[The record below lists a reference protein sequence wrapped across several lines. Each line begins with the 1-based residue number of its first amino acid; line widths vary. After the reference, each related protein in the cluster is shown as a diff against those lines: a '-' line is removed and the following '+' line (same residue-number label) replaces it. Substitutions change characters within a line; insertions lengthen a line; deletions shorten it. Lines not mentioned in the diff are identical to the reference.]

1 MRDVKKL
8 YQQVILDH
16 SRAPRRSGRLA
27 EATHSASGDNP
38 LCGDRVSVSLQA
50 AGGSIADARCEVRGC
65 AICLASGS
73 LLAEAIVGRELSEA
87 AAFVRRF
94 LAELT
99 APAAEENARAEEE
112 NAAPAG
118 WGHLGALLEARRFPG
133 RRRCASLPWEALERA
148 LARRSADP
156 SPSASAAPK
165 PPRDTPV

>member
-1 MRDVKKL
+1 MRDVRKL

-27 EATHSASGDNP
+27 AATHSASGNNP
-38 LCGDRVSVSLQA
+38 LCGDRVSVSLQV
-50 AGGSIADARCEVRGC
+50 AGVRVADARCEVRGC

-87 AAFVRRF
+87 TAFVRRF

-99 APAAEENARAEEE
+99 APAEDAPAED
-112 NAAPAG
+112 AAPAR
-118 WGHLGALLEARRFPG
+118 WGHLEALLEARRFPG
-133 RRRCASLPWEALERA
+133 RQRCASLPWEALERA
-148 LARRSADP
+148 LATRSADA
-156 SPSASAAPK
+156 SPPATAAPK